1 MKRRLFHLSV
11 GSRNGTGA
19 RWRPLLVEGL
29 PGSDGGPL
37 AGHRVPGQAA
47 AFRAGGVPQA
57 GPRRRDHGRRRE
69 LLHPHGDRAARWK
82 RRSFK
87 GRAQRRPGRQIV
99 DRADLDDSSGQSMG
113 GGGRR
118 AGSRASNGRKHHTNH
133 HIHLVKVGGGI
144 SATFSTPSGRS
155 LQHSH
160 AAALRAPAPCPEH
173 ILTLP
178 LFISQAASG
187 RVASAERWRRRWHGS
202 GAPRR
207 PRTHIHSHF
216 ITHTHTHNSHSHIQ
230 PSQ

>member
-1 MKRRLFHLSV
+1 MASAEDFLTDFAQNAVGLDMPTLSILQRQTGLV
-11 GSRNGTGA
+11 QSSRWSGSTEN
-19 RWRPLLVEGL
+19 
-29 PGSDGGPL
+29 
-37 AGHRVPGQAA
+37 
-47 AFRAGGVPQA
+47 
-57 GPRRRDHGRRRE
+57 GRR
-69 LLHPHGDRAARWK
+69 GVSAARTYRQPSFGVGV
-82 RRSFK
+82 RRSQ
-87 GRAQRRPGRQIV
+87 GLG
-99 DRADLDDSSGQSMG
+99 MG

-118 AGSRASNGRKHHTNH
+118 AGSRASKGRKLLPNH
-133 HIHLVKVGGGI
+133 HNPLVKVGGKK

-160 AAALRAPAPCPEH
+160 AAASRAPAPCPEH

-216 ITHTHTHNSHSHIQ
+216 ITHTHTHNSH
-230 PSQ
+230 PP